1 MTSSWRFQLLDSLC
15 EAGYGV
21 NDDVGT
27 ALHHAAWVLDGTTGH
42 HPVRLFPGPS
52 DAAWFAATVDA
63 LLRGLADTPEDGRAL
78 LQRLVSELT
87 EACRHAALAPLEG
100 EVDEPA
106 ASLALVRIRGDR
118 LELVMLGD
126 CKLVLQRR
134 DGTVEALDHSKVAPF
149 EAKVV
154 EALRAMQAAG
164 ETDPARMAPKLREM
178 ILANRRLKNRPG
190 GYDVLAD
197 DPACI
202 AFAEIGH
209 RPAADVT
216 HILLASDGLYRLVD
230 TYRVHSA
237 EGLLR
242 AALADGLAP
251 LYTALRRI
259 EDADPQCR
267 QYPRLKARDDATA
280 LLLEVMPAPT

>member
-1 MTSSWRFQLLDSLC
+1 MIPRWRFRLLDSLC

-52 DAAWFAATVDA
+52 DAAWFAATADA
-63 LLRGLADTPEDGRAL
+63 LLRRLTDAPGDGRAL
-78 LQRLVSELT
+78 LQRLVDELM
-87 EACRHAALAPLEG
+87 EACRQSALAPLDDG

-106 ASLALVRIRGDR
+106 ASLVLMRIRGDR
-118 LELVMLGD
+118 LESIMLGD
-126 CKLVLQRR
+126 CKLLLQRR
-134 DGTVEALDHSKVAPF
+134 DGTVDALDRSKVAPF

-164 ETDPARMAPKLREM
+164 ETDPARMAPRLREM

-202 AFAEIGH
+202 DFAEIGH

-230 TYRVHSA
+230 TYGAYSA
-237 EGLLR
+237 EALLR

-251 LYTALRRI
+251 LYAALRRI
-259 EDADPQCR
+259 EDADPQCL

-280 LLLEVMPAPT
+280 LVLALERL

>member
-1 MTSSWRFQLLDSLC
+1 MLDSAC
-15 EAGYGV
+15 EPGYAV

-27 ALHHAAWVLDGTTGH
+27 ALDHAAWVLDGTTGH

-52 DAAWFAATVDA
+52 DAAWFAATADD
-63 LLRGLADTPEDGRAL
+63 LLRRLADSPEDSRAL
-78 LQRLVSELT
+78 LQRLVSDLA
-87 EACRHAALAPLEG
+87 EACRRSALAPLDEG
-100 EVDEPA
+100 KVDEPA
-106 ASLALVRIRGDR
+106 ASLALVRIRGDQ
-118 LELVMLGD
+118 LESTMLGD
-126 CKLVLQRR
+126 CKLLLQRR
-134 DGTVEALDHSKVAPF
+134 DGTVEALDQSKVAPF

-164 ETDPARMAPKLREM
+164 ESDPARMAPKLREM

-230 TYRVHSA
+230 TYNLRSA
-237 EGLLR
+237 KGLLE

-251 LYTALRRI
+251 LYATLRRI
-259 EDADPQCR
+259 EDADPQCLKH
-267 QYPRLKARDDATA
+267 PRLKARDDATA
-280 LLLEVMPAPT
+280 LLLKLEPR

>member
-1 MTSSWRFQLLDSLC
+1 MRSHWRFRMLDSAC
-15 EAGYGV
+15 EPGYAV

-27 ALHHAAWVLDGTTGH
+27 ALDHAAWVLDGTTGH

-52 DAAWFAATVDA
+52 DAAWFAATADD
-63 LLRGLADTPEDGRAL
+63 LLRRLADSPEDSRAL
-78 LQRLVSELT
+78 LQRLVSDLA
-87 EACRHAALAPLEG
+87 EACRRSALAPLDEG
-100 EVDEPA
+100 KVDEPA
-106 ASLALVRIRGDR
+106 ASLALVRIRGDQ
-118 LELVMLGD
+118 LESTMLGD
-126 CKLVLQRR
+126 CKLLLQRR
-134 DGTVEALDHSKVAPF
+134 DGTVEALDQSKVAPF

-164 ETDPARMAPKLREM
+164 ESDPARMAPKLREM

-230 TYRVHSA
+230 TYNLRSA
-237 EGLLR
+237 KGLLE

-251 LYTALRRI
+251 LYATLRRI
-259 EDADPQCR
+259 EDADPQCLKH
-267 QYPRLKARDDATA
+267 PRLKARDDATA
-280 LLLEVMPAPT
+280 LLLKLEPR